1 MQIELPALFELSK
14 FQQLLSH
21 SKPKFKAFKETLKTA
36 EASLASRFEQ
46 GVPVTTLVRQRA
58 ELIDQLLIQ
67 CWQLHFPDEVQQQAA
82 LVAVGGYGRSE
93 LHPCSDID
101 IMILLK
107 EQANEC
113 ICSHIEQFLT
123 ILWDTGME
131 VGSSVRTI
139 GECIHHG
146 SEDVTIATNL
156 MEARHITGNESLFKQ
171 MRHRVGPSHIWPS
184 NEFFAAKLQEQVIRH
199 NKYND
204 TAYNLEPNLKEG
216 PGGLRDI
223 QIIGWVSKRHLNV
236 DTLSG
241 LVERGFLIE
250 QEYQQLIQG
259 QTFLWRIRTA
269 LHHMNKRREDRLLID
284 DQRKLADLFGYKES
298 DNHLAVELFMKE
310 YYRTIREL
318 SCLNEMLLQ
327 LFKEEILYAN
337 EPDKTKPLNP
347 HFQIRKGFIEAT
359 ETDLFQKHPP
369 ALLEIFLLLE
379 QNHHL
384 KGVRA
389 GTIRLIHQ
397 NLHRINPEFRSNP
410 DCNALFI
417 DILSQPEGVT
427 HELRRMHRYGVL
439 GAYLP
444 NFDKIIGQM
453 QHDLFHVYTV
463 DEHTLG
469 VLRNVRRFSVPE
481 FAHEYPLCSQRFHQ
495 LKKPELLYIAALFH
509 DIAKG
514 RGGDHSQLGA
524 VDAWEFC
531 VQHHLDE
538 EDAEMVSWLVK
549 NHLLMSSTAQGKD
562 LSDIAVINQFA
573 TNVGSRQRLDALYLL
588 TVADIRSTSPAV
600 WNTWKAS
607 LLKELFYATS
617 RALSQGLDNPLEQQ
631 ERLAHSKQMALEE
644 LALHRI
650 SPEMANQQWQRLD
663 QDYFQVHSAD
673 EIAWQTRHIINARQE
688 KLPLIVLRQ
697 MTRRGGTEVFLY
709 TINREYLFARVTA
722 ALEQLNLN
730 IADARI
736 VTSNDGY
743 TLDTF
748 IILDKQGEAISEQ
761 SSLSEIAT
769 TIKRYIDIESGQLP
783 TINKRAATQLKHF
796 PIPTKVSFQHDKQN
810 KRTIMKVVTSDRPG
824 VLARI
829 GAALWQQKIELH
841 NAKIATFGE
850 RAQDLFFITN
860 KEHQPLWD
868 QGECDSLRHAIIQQL
883 SSA

>member
-1 MQIELPALFELSK
+1 MQTELPALFDLST

-21 SKPKFKAFKETLKTA
+21 SKPEFKAFKETLKTA
-36 EASLASRFEQ
+36 EACLASRFEQ

-67 CWQLHFPDEVQQQAA
+67 CWQLHFPDEIQKQAT

-101 IMILLK
+101 IMILLN
-107 EQANEC
+107 EQDNED

-123 ILWDTGME
+123 MLWDTGME
-131 VGSSVRTI
+131 VGSSVRSI
-139 GECIHHG
+139 SECIYHG
-146 SEDVTIATNL
+146 GEDVTIATNL
-156 MEARHITGNESLFKQ
+156 MEARYITGDKTLFKQ
-171 MRHRVGPSHIWPS
+171 MRHRVGPNHIWPS
-184 NEFFAAKLQEQVIRH
+184 DEFFAAKLQEQVIRH

-236 DTLSG
+236 DTLSE

-269 LHHMNKRREDRLLID
+269 LHHMNRRREDRLLID
-284 DQRKLADLFGYKES
+284 DQRKLADLFGYQES
-298 DNHLAVELFMKE
+298 ENHLAVELFMKD

-327 LFKEEILYAN
+327 LFKEEILYAD
-337 EPDKTKPLNP
+337 EPDKAKRLNP
-347 HFQIRKGFIEAT
+347 HFQVRKGYIEAT
-359 ETDLFQKHPP
+359 HPDLFKEHPP
-369 ALLEIFLLLE
+369 ALLELFLLLE
-379 QNHHL
+379 QHHHL

-397 NLHRINPEFRSNP
+397 NLHRINTEFRNDP
-410 DCNALFI
+410 LCNALFI
-417 DILSQPEGVT
+417 EILSQSEGVT
-427 HELRRMHRYGVL
+427 HELRRMHRYGIL

-444 NFDKIIGQM
+444 NFGKIIGQM

-481 FAHEYPLCSQRFHQ
+481 FAHEHPLCSQRFHR
-495 LKKPELLYIAALFH
+495 LAKPELLYIAALFH

-524 VDAWEFC
+524 IDAWEFC
-531 VQHHLDE
+531 QQHRLDE
-538 EDAEMVSWLVK
+538 ESAEMASWLVK

-573 TNVGSRQRLDALYLL
+573 SSVGSLQHLDALYLL

-600 WNTWKAS
+600 WNTWKDS
-607 LLKELFYATS
+607 LLKELFYAAS
-617 RALSQGLDNPLEQQ
+617 RALNRGLDNPLEQQ
-631 ERLAHSKQMALEE
+631 ERLAYSKQMALEI

-650 SPEMANQQWQRLD
+650 SPKVANQQWQRLD
-663 QDYFQVHSAD
+663 KTYFQVHSAD
-673 EIAWQTRHIINARQE
+673 EIAWQTRHIIEASPEQ
-688 KLPLIVLRQ
+688 LPLITLRQ
-697 MTRRGGTEVFLY
+697 MTRRGGTEIFLY
-709 TINREYLFARVTA
+709 TINKEHLFASVTA
-722 ALEQLNLN
+722 TLEQLNIN

-748 IILDKQGEAISEQ
+748 IILDRQGEAISEQ
-761 SSLSEIAT
+761 ESLDEIVT
-769 TIKRYIDIESGQLP
+769 TIKRHLTAERHKPSV
-783 TINKRAATQLKHF
+783 TSKRAATQLKYF
-796 PIPTKVSFQHDKQN
+796 PIPTTVSFHHDKQN
-810 KRTIMKVVTSDRPG
+810 KHSVMKVITSDRPG

-841 NAKIATFGE
+841 SAKIATFGE
-850 RAQDLFFITN
+850 RAEDIFFITN
-860 KEHQPLWD
+860 EGHQPLWE
-868 QGECDSLRHAIIQQL
+868 QNECDSLRRAIIQQL
-883 SSA
+883 AQ

>member
-1 MQIELPALFELSK
+1 MQTDNSALFELTTFRK
-14 FQQLLSH
+14 KLS
-21 SKPKFKAFKETLKTA
+21 SSTPLFKAFKETLKTA
-36 EASLASRFEQ
+36 EAELAARFEQ
-46 GVPVTTLVRQRA
+46 GTPVTTLVQQRA
-58 ELIDQLLIQ
+58 WLVDQLLTQ
-67 CWQLHFPDEVQQQAA
+67 CWQLHLPPETQQQAT

-101 IMILLK
+101 IMVLLH
-107 EQANEC
+107 EQNNEV
-113 ICSHIEQFLT
+113 ICQYIERLLT
-123 ILWDTGME
+123 MLWDIGME
-131 VGSSVRTI
+131 VGSSVRTVN
-139 GECIHHG
+139 ECIHHG
-146 SEDVTIATNL
+146 SEEITIATNL
-156 MEARHITGNESLFKQ
+156 MEARRITGNEALFEQ
-171 MRHRVGPSHIWPS
+171 MRERVGPSHIWPGD
-184 NEFFAAKLQEQVIRH
+184 EFFAAKLQEQALRH

-223 QIIGWVSKRHLNV
+223 QIIGWVSKRHFNV

-259 QTFLWRIRTA
+259 QAFLWRIRTA
-269 LHHMNKRREDRLLID
+269 LHHSNRRREDRLLID
-284 DQRKLADLFGYKES
+284 DQRKLADLFGYRES
-298 DNHLAVELFMKE
+298 KHHLAVELFMKD
-310 YYRTIREL
+310 YYRTVREL

-337 EPDKTKPLNP
+337 EPDRAKPLNP
-347 HFQIRKGFIEAT
+347 HFQVRKGFIEAIQP
-359 ETDLFQKHPP
+359 DLFQKHPP

-379 QNHHL
+379 QHHHL
-384 KGVRA
+384 KGIRA

-397 NLHRINPEFRSNP
+397 NLHRIDDEYRHNPL
-410 DCNALFI
+410 CNQLFI

-444 NFDKIIGQM
+444 VFDKIIGQM

-481 FAHEYPLCSQRFHQ
+481 FSHEHSLCSQRFHQ
-495 LKKPELLYIAALFH
+495 LAKPELLYIAALFH

-514 RGGDHSQLGA
+514 RGGNHAQLGA
-524 VDAWEFC
+524 VDAWAFC
-531 VQHHLDE
+531 IQHRLDE
-538 EDAEMVSWLVK
+538 KDAERVSWLVK

-573 TNVGSRQRLDALYLL
+573 LEVGSLQHLDALYLL

-600 WNTWKAS
+600 WNTWKDS

-617 RALSQGLDNPLEQQ
+617 RALNRGLDKPLEQL
-631 ERLAHSKQMALEE
+631 ERLAYSKQMALET

-663 QDYFQVHSAD
+663 QAYFQVHSAD
-673 EIAWQTRHIINARQE
+673 EIAWQTRHIINAGSAS
-688 KLPLIVLRQ
+688 LPLIVLRQ
-697 MTRRGGTEVFLY
+697 MTRRGGTEIFLY
-709 TINREYLFARVTA
+709 TTDKAHLFASITA

-730 IADARI
+730 IVDARI

-748 IILDKQGEAISEQ
+748 IILDQRGEAISERE
-761 SSLSEIAT
+761 SLDEVVA
-769 TIKRYIDIESGQLP
+769 TIKHYLETKGEKPAI
-783 TINKRAATQLKHF
+783 INKRAATQLKHF
-796 PIPTKVSFQHDKQN
+796 PIPTKVTFQHDKQN
-810 KRTIMKVVTSDRPG
+810 KRTIMKVVTADRPG

-829 GAALWQQKIELH
+829 GAALWQHKIELH

-850 RAQDLFFITN
+850 RAEDLFFITN
-860 KEHQPLWD
+860 EQHQPLWD
-868 QGECDSLRHAIIQQL
+868 QHECHSLRHTIIQLLTQ
-883 SSA
+883 S